1 VVAGD
6 HQLVPHHIERTGLF
20 DGKPVFRNIED
31 MELANF
37 NLQLIGNVVSIT
49 AFTSLALICG
59 LLKRDN
65 DKLSAELLSARR
77 LNAAQP
83 SRRAAI
89 APTAPEEPVDIR
101 QFVAKRAQNWVAA
114 QHSAT
119 SAQ

>member
-1 VVAGD
+1 
-6 HQLVPHHIERTGLF
+6 LVPHHIERTGLF
-20 DGKPVFRNIED
+20 DGKPAFRKIED
-31 MELANF
+31 MELANV

-65 DKLSAELLSARR
+65 DKLNTELLRARS
-77 LNAAQP
+77 LNAAQTHP
-83 SRRAAI
+83 HAAA

-101 QFVAKRAQNWVAA
+101 QFVAKRSQNWVAA